1 MGRGVNMQIRKR
13 NKPKMDLLEM
23 SDPEKFKLIKAVKE
37 SLQLKVAE
45 AKLWRSFLDAENLT
59 INGKTVQSAD
69 IELTG
74 LSLKAELF
82 SKL

>member
-1 MGRGVNMQIRKR
+1 MQIRKK

-23 SDPEKFKLIKAVKE
+23 SDPEKYKIIKAVKE
-37 SLQLKVAE
+37 NLQLKVAE
-45 AKLWRSFLDAENLT
+45 AKLWQSFLDADNLT

-74 LSLKAELF
+74 LSLKTELF
-82 SKL
+82 RKP

>member
-1 MGRGVNMQIRKR
+1 MQIRNK

-23 SDPEKFKLIKAVKE
+23 SDPEKYKVIKAVKE
-37 SLQLKVAE
+37 NLQLKVAE
-45 AKLWRSFLDAENLT
+45 AKRWQSLLDAENLT

-69 IELTG
+69 IKLTG

-82 SKL
+82 RKL

>member
-1 MGRGVNMQIRKR
+1 MQIRNK

-23 SDPEKFKLIKAVKE
+23 SDPEKYKVIKAVKE

-45 AKLWRSFLDAENLT
+45 AKRWQSLLDAENLT
-59 INGKTVQSAD
+59 INSKTVQSTD
-69 IELTG
+69 IKLTG

-82 SKL
+82 RKL

>member
-1 MGRGVNMQIRKR
+1 MQIRKK

-23 SDPEKFKLIKAVKE
+23 SDPEKYKVIKAVKE

-45 AKLWRSFLDAENLT
+45 AKLWQSFLDAENLT

-82 SKL
+82 RKL

>member
-1 MGRGVNMQIRKR
+1 MQIRKK

-23 SDPEKFKLIKAVKE
+23 SDPEKYKVIKAVKE
-37 SLQLKVAE
+37 NLQLKVAE
-45 AKLWRSFLDAENLT
+45 AKLWQSFLDAENLT

-82 SKL
+82 RKL

>member
-1 MGRGVNMQIRKR
+1 MQIRNK

-23 SDPEKFKLIKAVKE
+23 SDPEKYKVIKAVKE
-37 SLQLKVAE
+37 NLQLKVAE
-45 AKLWRSFLDAENLT
+45 AKRWQSILDAENLT

-69 IELTG
+69 IKLTG

-82 SKL
+82 RKL

>member
-1 MGRGVNMQIRKR
+1 MQIRNK

-23 SDPEKFKLIKAVKE
+23 SDPEKYKVIKAVKE

-45 AKLWRSFLDAENLT
+45 AKRWQSLLDAENLT

-82 SKL
+82 RKL

>member
-1 MGRGVNMQIRKR
+1 MQIRKK

-23 SDPEKFKLIKAVKE
+23 SDPEKYKIIKALKE
-37 SLQLKVAE
+37 NLQMKVAE
-45 AKLWRSFLDAENLT
+45 AKLWQSLLDAENLT

-82 SKL
+82 RKL

>member
-1 MGRGVNMQIRKR
+1 MQIRKR

-23 SDPEKFKLIKAVKE
+23 SDPEKYKVIKAVKE
-37 SLQLKVAE
+37 NLQLKVAE

-82 SKL
+82 RKL

>member
-1 MGRGVNMQIRKR
+1 MQIRNK

-23 SDPEKFKLIKAVKE
+23 SDPEKYKVIKAVKE
-37 SLQLKVAE
+37 NLQLKVAE
-45 AKLWRSFLDAENLT
+45 AKRWQSLLDAENLT
-59 INGKTVQSAD
+59 INGKTVQSAG

-82 SKL
+82 RKL